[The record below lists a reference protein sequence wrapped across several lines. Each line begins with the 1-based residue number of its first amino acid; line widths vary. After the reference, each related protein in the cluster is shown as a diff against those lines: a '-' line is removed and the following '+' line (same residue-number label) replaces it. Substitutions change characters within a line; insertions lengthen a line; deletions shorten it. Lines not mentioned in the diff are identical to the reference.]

1 MMWPCCLVLPPELFA
16 QRAIPDPVSYESPE
30 PSGAISNAAKSVL
43 DHSSPSR
50 SGILPQGAAC
60 GIKEVIPSKY
70 KRRYKGWK
78 DEFLATETGRQQWES
93 YQQNEQFMLT
103 ITISGDDRYGAA
115 TGKYSWD
122 ESGKLIAATIVL
134 GSRINEGYP
143 NPIYYPVMNALAP
156 HPASSTLFFKNDIL
170 AAAKLAHE
178 FGHVKQVASTS
189 SALYRL
195 QNRLI
200 PIYNEIL
207 LTNGRN
213 TKDQRLIDLARRMG
227 GTPVEIWE
235 DREYW
240 GEANAMLYLR
250 QRITDKSEHR
260 AIFDRIYRSIGLYA
274 KGYVDRFNEIG
285 Q

>member
-1 MMWPCCLVLPPELFA
+1 MPEFIA
-16 QRAIPDPVSYESPE
+16 QRPMLRSVSRGYPE
-30 PSGAISNAAKSVL
+30 PSGAAKNAAQPIS
-43 DHSSPSR
+43 DPSAPWR
-50 SGILPQGAAC
+50 SGIRPPNAAG

-70 KRRYKGWK
+70 KQRYRGWK
-78 DEFLATETGRQQWES
+78 NEFLATETGRQQWES
-93 YQQNEQFMLT
+93 YQQNEQFTLT
-103 ITISGDDRYGAA
+103 ITISGDGRYGAA

-122 ESGKLIAATIVL
+122 DSGKLVAATIAL
-134 GSRINEGYP
+134 GSRIDEGYP

-156 HPASSTLFFKNDIL
+156 HPASSPFVLKNDIL

-189 SALYRL
+189 SAVYRL
-195 QNRLI
+195 QNQLI

-207 LTNGRN
+207 LSNGRN

-250 QRITDKSEHR
+250 ERITDKSEHR
-260 AIFDRIYRSIGLYA
+260 EIFDRIYRSVGLYA

-285 Q
+285 K